1 MTDIGPGK
9 HDRTT
14 HKHRSLHIVFII
26 TIINNH
32 VSSVNRSKTVWC
44 ANGVAHHRGGFCLDC
59 AFLNKSSDV
68 ENKNKKGKDF
78 E

>member
-1 MTDIGPGK
+1 MTDIGLGK
-9 HDRTT
+9 HDKTS
-14 HKHRSLHIVFII
+14 HKHRYLQIVFII

-32 VSSVNRSKTVWC
+32 VSSDISSKTIWC
-44 ANGVAHHRGGFCLDC
+44 VNGVAHHHGAFPLNC
-59 AFLNKSSDV
+59 AFLNKSSEV